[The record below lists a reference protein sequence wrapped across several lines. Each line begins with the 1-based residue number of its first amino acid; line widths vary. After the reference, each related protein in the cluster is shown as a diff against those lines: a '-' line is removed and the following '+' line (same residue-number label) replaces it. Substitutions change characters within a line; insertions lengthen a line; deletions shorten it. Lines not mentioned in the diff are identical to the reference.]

1 MNDFKKKHY
10 KILRKVIDKE
20 LSSFL
25 FNYSL
30 LKRDVHKILLKTKYI
45 SPYEDL
51 HGILT
56 DEQAPNTFSIYG
68 DVAMETLLLKCHNVM
83 EKNTGLSLYPNY
95 AYMRTYK
102 TGDILERHRDR
113 YSCEIS
119 TTMNLGGDSW
129 PIYLDPTGKSKK
141 GIEVILGPGDMLIYK
156 GDKQDHWREHFD
168 GEVCAQVFLHYN
180 DSSKPKAKDNLYDSR
195 EYLGLPSYLKR
206 K

>member
-1 MNDFKKKHY
+1 
-10 KILRKVIDKE
+10 
-20 LSSFL
+20 
-25 FNYSL
+25 
-30 LKRDVHKILLKTKYI
+30 
-45 SPYEDL
+45 
-51 HGILT
+51 
-56 DEQAPNTFSIYG
+56 
-68 DVAMETLLLKCHNVM
+68 M